1 MKPLAG
7 RVALVTGG
15 SRGIGTAI
23 ARDLA
28 AQGATVAISYAS
40 NRDAADQVAAE
51 IDGSAWQADAR
62 DAEATQGLVEGVLER
77 HGAIDVLVSNAGVW
91 RGGWI
96 QDISPEDWHTVLD
109 TSLGGAFNVCRAAVP
124 AMRARGFGR
133 IVAVSSFVG
142 LVGFPGDTPYA
153 SAKAGLFGFVRALA
167 KEVGRDGITVNAVA
181 PGPIRTDLTAEVS
194 DDSWARMN
202 RRSLL
207 GREGTGED
215 VAKAVR
221 YLACD
226 GDWVT
231 GHVLVVDGGVSL

>member
-1 MKPLAG
+1 MTALAG

-15 SRGIGTAI
+15 SRGIGEAI
-23 ARDLA
+23 ARRLA
-28 AQGATVAISYAS
+28 AEGAEVAISYATS
-40 NRDAADQVAAE
+40 RETAERVAVE
-51 IDGSAWQADAR
+51 IGGTAWQADAR
-62 DAEATQGLVEGVLER
+62 DAEAASRLVEDVVEQ
-77 HGAIDVLVSNAGVW
+77 HGSIDVLVSNAGVW

-96 QDISPEDWHTVLD
+96 QDISPEDWHTVVD
-109 TSLGGAFNVCRAAVP
+109 TSLGGAFNVSRATVP
-124 AMRARGFGR
+124 AMRASGFGR

-181 PGPIRTDLTAEVS
+181 PGPIRTGLTAEVS
-194 DDSWARMN
+194 EESWARMN

-221 YLACD
+221 YLVCD

-231 GHVLVVDGGVSL
+231 GPVLVVDGGVSL